1 VYLGVDEAG
10 KGPVLGP
17 MVAAAV
23 LAVPSSL
30 PADVDDSKR
39 LLPERREAMAE
50 AIRERDDV
58 AVGVAFVEPA
68 EIDRPDTDM
77 NTLTVRGQ
85 ARAVRTALGGSLAAA
100 VDEPV
105 RVVADAGDTDEAR
118 FARRLAESVE
128 GESDGLEGESDGLE
142 GESDGLEGESDGLE
156 GESDGLEGESDGL
169 EGAGDDP
176 EGEDVADRPAVA
188 VEAHHGADADDPVVG
203 AASVV
208 AKAARDARMAAIDA
222 DYPEYGDLGSGYP
235 SDPATRS
242 FLREYAAD
250 RGTVPDCARR
260 SWATCDDVLAAAEQA
275 ALDEF

>member
-23 LAVPSSL
+23 LAAPSSL

-39 LLPERREAMAE
+39 LSPERREAMAE
-50 AIRERDDV
+50 AIRESDRV
-58 AVGVAFVEPA
+58 AVGVASVEPA

-85 ARAVRTALGGSLAAA
+85 ARAVRAALAETEGIADSGGLAG
-100 VDEPV
+100 VDRPEGPV
-105 RVVADAGDTDEAR
+105 RVVADAGDTSEAR
-118 FARRLAESVE
+118 FARRL
-128 GESDGLEGESDGLE
+128 GEFV
-142 GESDGLEGESDGLE
+142 
-156 GESDGLEGESDGL
+156 
-169 EGAGDDP
+169 AGDGATEGGATGSDDP
-176 EGEDVADRPAVA
+176 SEDGSEDERAADRPAVD
-188 VEAHHGADADDPVVG
+188 VEAFHGADEADPVVG

-208 AKAARDARMAAIDA
+208 AKVARDARVAAID
-222 DYPEYGDLGSGYP
+222 DRYPAYDGVGSGYP

-242 FLREYAAD
+242 FLRAYVAD
-250 RGTVPDCARR
+250 RGDIPDCARR
-260 SWATCDDVLAAAEQA
+260 SWATCDDVLAAAEQS